1 MTKNNDNHLNSDHDN
16 DHDNGMLESLN
27 SDQEKA
33 VLYLDSPLLVI
44 AGAGSGKTK
53 VITHKIAYLVR
64 EKGYTPDNILG
75 VTFTNK
81 AANEMKNRIQTITGI
96 DAGKFNISTFHSLG
110 LRILR
115 QAGTAAGFDAQW
127 QVIDD
132 QDQKKIID
140 RIIKENFSY
149 YTNDMRDEVKRKIG
163 FAKMNLH
170 YPNDSE
176 LLFEEGFSQDQVDV
190 FSLYYNFQKKN
201 KLWDYEDLVSLPVLL
216 LQTNEPLRQ
225 KYVQRFRYVLV
236 DEFQD
241 TNPNQYEMVRLI
253 AGDHQNI
260 TIVGDDDQAIYSW
273 RGASIRYLL
282 NFQEDF
288 PNAHIVKLQ
297 QNYRS
302 TPQVL
307 NFANSLI
314 KKNTYRREKA
324 MWTEKKKG
332 NPVYVL
338 NSKSKEDEAAMAAAY
353 IIRLRQE
360 NPELFPVAVLY
371 RINSQSLSFE
381 TAFAKRGINFK
392 ILKGIR
398 FFDRKEVKD
407 SLALL
412 KLALNPHDDISFLR
426 LIDFLPVGIGPKTLR
441 ELSSTAK
448 KENLSLFET
457 LRTVMPDKFNAREIF
472 TLLDSM
478 NREKDNLKLSDMLET
493 LLNRAAYREFL
504 KSRGEQHRLLNID
517 ELQEYLKNWEAA
529 NPGESF
535 GLLMD
540 RISLDSGDIQNNGNG
555 ENEIDVFMLTMHN
568 AKGLEFPTIFASGI
582 NSSYMPFF
590 LRKERVEIEEERRLL
605 YVTATRA
612 VKQLIISVGAQKPSR
627 FLSEVSRSLY
637 SDVFSVDD
645 LFDYLPTVT
654 HRTLPE
660 SGIEQEHREEKY
672 LEHPIFGRGRIVNVI
687 DKEKYVVD
695 FAEKGEKTID
705 TSIVSVTFL

>member
-16 DHDNGMLESLN
+16 DQDSGMLESLN
-27 SDQEKA
+27 PDQEKA